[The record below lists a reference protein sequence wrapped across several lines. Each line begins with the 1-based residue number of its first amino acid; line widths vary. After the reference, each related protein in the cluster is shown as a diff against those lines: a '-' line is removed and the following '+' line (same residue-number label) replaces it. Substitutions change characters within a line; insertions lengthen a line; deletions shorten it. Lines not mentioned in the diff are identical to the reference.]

1 MYLLEVLIQHPIYNI
16 DQTFYYLSSEETKVF
31 VRVAVTFN
39 KQEIYGFVT
48 DIKKTDKTKE
58 ELEKEMGF
66 TLLFIKNIVDKDPII
81 SPYLYSLASKLAS
94 RYSYPIIGVLQT
106 MLPPAL
112 RPSDSSEGKGKIK
125 YIEFCKLNDCD
136 LPVKLKK
143 NEMAL
148 LEDFDKLR
156 IIEKSKITRKGALKS
171 LIEKGFITTYK
182 EEAFRYKF
190 IKNFDYESEIILSDE
205 QQIVF
210 DSINKSKKNIFLIN
224 GITGSGKTEVYIKLI
239 QEYIDKGKSCIIL
252 VPEIGLTPLMI
263 SRILSVFPDEIVGI
277 LHSSLTNSQKYDE
290 YRKAVYGKTKILIGT
305 RSAIFVPIKD
315 LGLIVIDEE
324 HDDSYKQDDR
334 LTYHARDVALLRAK
348 DENLKVILG
357 SATPSIES
365 MVKAKEGKYELLTLT
380 KRYYDATLPN
390 VIVVDRNKREN
401 FSFESSVFSIEL
413 IKQLKLTI
421 AKGEQA
427 ILLINNRGFARNFY
441 CRECGFVFKCPTC
454 GLPLTYHKEDNSLK
468 CHHCDYSIKKPNKCP
483 DCGSTYFGTYGFGIE
498 KVEEDFKHI
507 FKTNYLLLD
516 GDRTTKSSQIAGIL
530 KQFDDGVASVLIGT
544 QIVAKGHD
552 FSNVTLVGII
562 NADTGLNLSTYR
574 AKEMTFE
581 LITQAIGRCGRKELP
596 GLAIVQTSQPKNYA
610 IVDATNQNYDSFF
623 IHEISERKLFK
634 NPPFYSLVSLKIAG
648 KDKFKVNE
656 CINQIKKDI
665 IRLNESIIVYG
676 PTYCEKNF
684 LGYTSKLYLKSKM
697 LIEILDVLGILISH
711 YKSESGI
718 RLLIDVNPYN

>member
-1 MYLLEVLIQHPIYNI
+1 MYLLEVLTQHPIYQI
-16 DQTFYYLSSEETKVF
+16 DQTFYYLSNEEVKSF
-31 VRVAVTFN
+31 VRVEVTFN
-39 KQEIYGFVT
+39 KQEIFGFVT
-48 DIKKTDKTKE
+48 SIKETDKTKE

-66 TLLFIKNIVDKDPII
+66 TLLFIKKVVDQEPII
-81 SPYLYSLASKLAS
+81 SPYLFSLASKLAT

-112 RPSDSSEGKGKIK
+112 RPSDSSEGKGQIK
-125 YIEFCKLNDCD
+125 YIEFCKLNDVEIKD
-136 LPVKLKK
+136 KLKK
-143 NEMAL
+143 NEL
-148 LEDFDKLR
+148 LLLDDFKKIR
-156 IIEKSKITRKGALKS
+156 IIEKRKITRKGALKS
-171 LIEKGFITTYK
+171 LIEKGIVSTYK

-190 IKNFDYESEIILSDE
+190 IKSFDYESEIILNDE
-205 QQIVF
+205 QQNVLN
-210 DSINKSKKNIFLIN
+210 SINNSQKNIFLLN

-239 QEYIDKGKSCIIL
+239 QQYIEQGKSCIIL

-263 SRILSVFPDEIVGI
+263 SRILSVFPDDIVGI

-324 HDDSYKQDDR
+324 HDDSYKQEDR

-348 DENLKVILG
+348 GENLKVVLG

-365 MVKAKEGKYELLTLT
+365 MLKAKEGKYELLTLT
-380 KRYYDATLPN
+380 KRYYDVTLPN
-390 VIVVDRNKREN
+390 VLVVDRNKREN
-401 FSFESSVFSIEL
+401 FSFESNVFSIEL
-413 IKQLKLTI
+413 IKQIKLTI
-421 AKGEQA
+421 AKGEQV

-468 CHHCDYSIKKPNKCP
+468 CHHCDYSIKKPDKCP
-483 DCGSTYFGTYGFGIE
+483 ECGSTYFGTYGFGIE
-498 KVEEDFKHI
+498 KVEEDFKKI

-530 KQFDDGVASVLIGT
+530 KQFDDGVASVMIGT

-581 LITQAIGRCGRKELP
+581 LITQAIGRCGRKDLP

-610 IVDATNQNYDSFF
+610 IVDATNQNYNNFYE
-623 IHEISERKLFK
+623 HEINERILFK
-634 NPPFYSLVSLKIAG
+634 NPPFYNLVSLKIAC
-648 KDKFKVNE
+648 KDPLKVNN
-656 CINQIKKDI
+656 CIKEVKQEITK
-665 IRLNESIIVYG
+665 LNDGIIVYG
-676 PTYCEKNF
+676 PTYIEKSF
-684 LGYTSKLYLKSKM
+684 LGYSSKLYLKSKIM
-697 LIEILDVLGILISH
+697 TEIVEVLGILINH